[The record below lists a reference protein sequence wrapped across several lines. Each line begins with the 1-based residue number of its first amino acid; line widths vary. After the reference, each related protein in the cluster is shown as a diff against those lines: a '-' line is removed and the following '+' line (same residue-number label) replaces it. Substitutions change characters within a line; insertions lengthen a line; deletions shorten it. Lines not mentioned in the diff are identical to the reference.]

1 MYSPPRRRTRT
12 FRSTL
17 VRTLAANFAA
27 IAAVLLAWSLTSG
40 LASAVVAGEPFQ
52 EPGLD
57 RVTHLIEKHDC
68 WSGEAPENAPI
79 PGHAVVT
86 LPGGRPRV
94 MSADV
99 GFGIWLYHEPGVVH
113 AFCP

>member
-1 MYSPPRRRTRT
+1 MYAPPTRPSRTL
-12 FRSTL
+12 RSTL
-17 VRTLAANFAA
+17 VRALAANL
-27 IAAVLLAWSLTSG
+27 AAVAVVLAGWSLSSG
-40 LASAVVAGEPFQ
+40 LAGSVVAGQPFQ

-57 RVTHLIEKHDC
+57 RVTHLIHQHHC
-68 WSGEAPENAPI
+68 WSGEAPKEAPI

-99 GFGIWLYHEPGVVH
+99 GFGIWLYREPGVVH

>member
-1 MYSPPRRRTRT
+1 MFSPPRSRTRT

-17 VRTLAANFAA
+17 VRTLAAN
-27 IAAVLLAWSLTSG
+27 IAAVTVVLASWSFSSG
-40 LASAVVAGEPFQ
+40 LAGAVVSGEPFQ

-57 RVTHLIEKHDC
+57 RVTHLIHQHHC
-68 WSGEAPENAPI
+68 WSGATPKETPI

-99 GFGIWLYHEPGVVH
+99 GFGIWLYREPGVVH